1 MMQMK
6 NKVTIWVII
15 FIAGLT
21 VEGLA
26 LYIISAKEPFVGP
39 FRDEPA
45 ARALYEK
52 MIETMRQAE
61 TLSYTSKC
69 SSSGWRGDGT
79 YMIWMKKPNYFLVET
94 IDGQGE
100 KCGTLVGD
108 GNDLWIYWPGD
119 CPLLD
124 SSQNRYIHE
133 KTQSKVY
140 IRESTPIGKHS
151 IGHKMSPLRAGVGTV
166 IDPSTFHG
174 YTDSLQP
181 YLDGVRSRGTEKVE
195 GQDCEVIEVSFMKR
209 QRIWY
214 LWLSREDHLPRKQ
227 KEVVRGFNDLVSL
240 ERWTEVTI
248 NAEIPDEKFAWLPPA
263 GWQQWQ
269 ESIPEEELLK
279 PGATAPDF
287 ELKLAKV
294 GKVKL
299 SDYQGKIVWLY
310 IWRAG

>member
-6 NKVTIWVII
+6 NKVTIWVVIVI
-15 FIAGLT
+15 VGVA

-26 LYIISAKEPFVGP
+26 LYIINVKEPFVGL
-39 FRDEPA
+39 FKDEPA

-61 TLSYTSKC
+61 TLSYTGKC
-69 SSSGWRGDGT
+69 SRPGSYGGI
-79 YMIWMKKPNYFLVET
+79 YMVLMKKPNYFLVET
-94 IDGQGE
+94 LDRQGE
-100 KCGTLVGD
+100 KGGTLVGD

-124 SSQNRYIHE
+124 SSRNRYSYE

-151 IGHKMSPLRAGVGTV
+151 IGHKMNPLRAGVRTI

-174 YTDSLQP
+174 YTDSLHP

-195 GQDCEVIEVSFMKR
+195 GQACDVIEVSFMKR
-209 QRIWY
+209 QRIWF
-214 LWLSREDHLPRKQ
+214 LWLSRQDHLPRRLKQ
-227 KEVVRGFNDLVSL
+227 VVRGKSDLVSL
-240 ERWTEVTI
+240 EYWTEVTI
-248 NAEIPDEKFAWLPPA
+248 NAEISDEKFAWLPPA
-263 GWQQWQ
+263 GWQQW
-269 ESIPEEELLK
+269 EKPLPEEDMLK
-279 PGATAPDF
+279 PGAMAPDF
-287 ELKLAKV
+287 ELKLAKG

>member
-1 MMQMK
+1 MQMK
-6 NKVTIWVII
+6 NKVIMWVAIVV
-15 FIAGLT
+15 AGVA

-26 LYIISAKEPFVGP
+26 LYIINVKEPFVGP
-39 FRDEPA
+39 FKDEPK
-45 ARALYEK
+45 ARALFEK

-61 TLSYTSKC
+61 SLSYTGKC
-69 SSSGWRGDGT
+69 SSKDWVDGT
-79 YMIWMKKPNYFLVET
+79 YTIWMKKPNYFLVET

-100 KCGTLVGD
+100 KGGTLVGD

-124 SSQNRYIHE
+124 SSRNRYGYE

-140 IRESTPIGKHS
+140 IRESTPVGRHS
-151 IGHKMSPLRAGVGTV
+151 IGHKMGPLRAGVGTI

-181 YLDGVRSRGTEKVE
+181 YLDGVRSRGTEKVD
-195 GQDCEVIEVSFMKR
+195 GQNCDVIEVSFMKR
-209 QRIWY
+209 QRIWF
-214 LWLSREDHLPRKQ
+214 LWLSREDHLPRRLKQ
-227 KEVVRGFNDLVSL
+227 VVRGAGVLVSL
-240 ERWTEVTI
+240 EHWSEVTI

-269 ESIPEEELLK
+269 EPIAEEKLLK
-279 PGATAPDF
+279 PGAMAPDF
-287 ELKLAKV
+287 ELKLAKG

>member
-124 SSQNRYIHE
+124 SSQNRYIYE

-287 ELKLAKV
+287 ELKLAKG

>member
-1 MMQMK
+1 M
-6 NKVTIWVII
+6 WVVIVVVGV
-15 FIAGLT
+15 A

-26 LYIISAKEPFVGP
+26 LYIINVKEPFVGP

-61 TLSYTSKC
+61 TLSYTGKC
-69 SSSGWRGDGT
+69 SSRKSWRDGT

-100 KCGTLVGD
+100 KGGTLVGD

-124 SSQNRYIHE
+124 SSQNRYSYE

-140 IRESTPIGKHS
+140 IRELTPIGKHS
-151 IGHKMSPLRAGVGTV
+151 IGHMMSPLRAGVGTI

-174 YTDSLQP
+174 YTDSLHP
-181 YLDGVRSRGTEKVE
+181 YLDGVRGRGTEKVE
-195 GQDCEVIEVSFMKR
+195 GRKCDVIEVSFMKR

-214 LWLSREDHLPRKQ
+214 LWLSRDDHLPRKLKQ
-227 KEVVRGFNDLVSL
+227 VVRGAGVLVSL
-240 ERWTEVTI
+240 EHWSEVAI
-248 NAEIPDEKFAWLPPA
+248 NAEIADEKFAWLPPA

-269 ESIPEEELLK
+269 EPIAEEKLLK
-279 PGATAPDF
+279 PGAMAPDF
-287 ELKLAKV
+287 ELKLAK
-294 GKVKL
+294 GGTVKL
-299 SDYQGKIVWLY
+299 SDYQGKIVWFY

>member
-1 MMQMK
+1 MRK
-6 NKVTIWVII
+6 KVTIWTIIIVVGLVI
-15 FIAGLT
+15 
-21 VEGLA
+21 EGLA
-26 LYIISAKEPFVGP
+26 LYIIRAKEPFVGP
-39 FRDEPA
+39 FKDDPA

-61 TLSYTSKC
+61 TLSYTGKC
-69 SSSGWRGDGT
+69 SSRSWRDGT
-79 YMIWMKKPNYFLVET
+79 YVIWMKKPNYFLVET
-94 IDGQGE
+94 INSQDE

-124 SSQNRYIHE
+124 SSRNRYSYE

-151 IGHKMSPLRAGVGTV
+151 IGHKMNPLRAGVGTI

-174 YTDSLQP
+174 YTDSLHP

-195 GQDCEVIEVSFMKR
+195 GQECDVIEVSFMKR
-209 QRIWY
+209 QRIWF
-214 LWLSREDHLPRKQ
+214 LWLSRDDHLPRRL
-227 KEVVRGFNDLVSL
+227 KEVVRIRGNLVSL
-240 ERWTEVTI
+240 EHWSEVTI

-269 ESIPEEELLK
+269 EPIAEEELLK
-279 PGATAPDF
+279 PGAMAPDF
-287 ELKLAKV
+287 ELKLAKG
-294 GKVKL
+294 GKIKL
-299 SDYQGKIVWLY
+299 SDYKGKIVWLY

>member
-1 MMQMK
+1 MQMK

-287 ELKLAKV
+287 ELKLAKG

>member
-1 MMQMK
+1 MK
-6 NKVTIWVII
+6 NKVTMWVVIVVVGV
-15 FIAGLT
+15 A

-26 LYIISAKEPFVGP
+26 LYIINVKEPFVGP

-52 MIETMRQAE
+52 MIETMCQAE
-61 TLSYTSKC
+61 TLSYTGKC
-69 SSSGWRGDGT
+69 SRKGQIGGT

-94 IDGQGE
+94 IDRQGE
-100 KCGTLVGD
+100 KGGTLVGD

-124 SSQNRYIHE
+124 SSRDRYGYE

-140 IRESTPIGKHS
+140 IRESTPIGRHS
-151 IGHKMSPLRAGVGTV
+151 IGHKMSPLRAGVGTI
-166 IDPSTFHG
+166 IDPSTFHS

-181 YLDGVRSRGTEKVE
+181 YLDGVRSRGTEKVD
-195 GQDCEVIEVSFMKR
+195 GQECDVIEVSFMKR
-209 QRIWY
+209 QRIWF
-214 LWLSREDHLPRKQ
+214 LWLSREDHLPRRLKQ
-227 KEVVRGFNDLVSL
+227 VVRGAGILVSL
-240 ERWTEVTI
+240 EHWSEVTI

-269 ESIPEEELLK
+269 EPIPEEELLK
-279 PGATAPDF
+279 PGAMAPDF
-287 ELKLAKV
+287 ELKLAKG

>member
-1 MMQMK
+1 MRK
-6 NKVTIWVII
+6 KVTIWII
-15 FIAGLT
+15 IVVVGLAI
-21 VEGLA
+21 EGLA
-26 LYIISAKEPFVGP
+26 LYIIRAKEPFVGP
-39 FRDEPA
+39 FKDEPA

-61 TLSYTSKC
+61 TLSYTGKC
-69 SSSGWRGDGT
+69 SSRWRDGT

-100 KCGTLVGD
+100 KGGTLVGD

-124 SSQNRYIHE
+124 SSRNRYSYE

-140 IRESTPIGKHS
+140 IRKSTPIGKHS
-151 IGHKMSPLRAGVGTV
+151 ILHKVGLLRAGVGTI

-174 YTDSLQP
+174 YTDSLHP
-181 YLDGVRSRGTEKVE
+181 YLDGVRSRGTEKVD
-195 GQDCEVIEVSFMKR
+195 GQECDVIEVSFMKR
-209 QRIWY
+209 QRIWF
-214 LWLSREDHLPRKQ
+214 LWLSREDHLPRKLKQ
-227 KEVVRGFNDLVSL
+227 VVRGAGVLVSL
-240 ERWTEVTI
+240 EHWSEVAI
-248 NAEIPDEKFAWLPPA
+248 NAEIADEKFAWLPPA

-269 ESIPEEELLK
+269 EPIAEEKLLK

-287 ELKLAKV
+287 ELKLAK
-294 GKVKL
+294 GGTVKL
-299 SDYQGKIVWLY
+299 SDYQGKIVWFY

>member
-1 MMQMK
+1 MIQMK
-6 NKVTIWVII
+6 NKVTIWVVIV
-15 FIAGLT
+15 IAGVA

-26 LYIISAKEPFVGP
+26 LYIINVKEPFVGP

-45 ARALYEK
+45 ARALYEE

-61 TLSYTSKC
+61 TLSYTGKC
-69 SSSGWRGDGT
+69 SSKGWRNGT
-79 YMIWMKKPNYFLVET
+79 YTIWMKKPNYFLVET
-94 IDGQGE
+94 IDSQDE

-124 SSQNRYIHE
+124 SSRNRYGYE

-140 IRESTPIGKHS
+140 IRESTPVGRHS
-151 IGHKMSPLRAGVGTV
+151 IGHKMGPLRAGVGTI

-181 YLDGVRSRGTEKVE
+181 YLDGVRSRGTEKVD
-195 GQDCEVIEVSFMKR
+195 GQNCDVIEVSFMKR
-209 QRIWY
+209 QRIWF
-214 LWLSREDHLPRKQ
+214 LWLSREDHLPRRLKQ
-227 KEVVRGFNDLVSL
+227 VVRGAGVLVSL
-240 ERWTEVTI
+240 EHWSEVTI

-269 ESIPEEELLK
+269 EPIAEEKLLK
-279 PGATAPDF
+279 PGAMAPDF
-287 ELKLAKV
+287 ELKLAK
-294 GKVKL
+294 GGEVKL
-299 SDYQGKIVWLY
+299 SDYKGKIVWLY

>member
-1 MMQMK
+1 MR
-6 NKVTIWVII
+6 NKVTIWIVIVI
-15 FIAGLT
+15 VIVGVA

-26 LYIISAKEPFVGP
+26 IYIINVKEPFVRA

-61 TLSYTSKC
+61 TLSYTSKY
-69 SSSGWRGDGT
+69 SRKGWIGGT

-94 IDGQGE
+94 IDRQGE
-100 KCGTLVGD
+100 KGGTLVGD

-124 SSQNRYIHE
+124 SSRNRYNYE
-133 KTQSKVY
+133 KAQSKVY
-140 IRESTPIGKHS
+140 IRESTPVGKHS
-151 IGHKMSPLRAGVGTV
+151 IGHKMNPLRAGVGTV

-174 YTDSLQP
+174 YTDSLHP

-195 GQDCEVIEVSFMKR
+195 GQECDVIEVSFMKR

-214 LWLSREDHLPRKQ
+214 LWLSKEDHLPRKL
-227 KEVVRGFNDLVSL
+227 KEIVRVRSDLVSV
-240 ERWTEVTI
+240 EHWSDVTI

-269 ESIPEEELLK
+269 EPILTDSLLK

-287 ELKLAKV
+287 ELKLAKG

-299 SDYQGKIVWLY
+299 SDYKGKIVWLY